1 MVVGRNR
8 QRHPMPRPPRLEGKC
23 LMSATSY
30 TSRLREKLA
39 QYAKPQSLTGVSS
52 AIQHLS
58 ATNSSESGV
67 SQKREPSYIDG
78 QPEDEIE
85 ALARRAREWA
95 GVTLPDDGTR
105 PPVDSYLEAS
115 TPTGTFFRATS
126 EYRAWFDRTYPPTPG
141 DHRRA
146 GKVPVS
152 PPHADGGA
160 TKGEA
165 TWGALEV
172 PDL

>member
-1 MVVGRNR
+1 
-8 QRHPMPRPPRLEGKC
+8 
-23 LMSATSY
+23 MSATLF

-39 QYAKPQSLTGVSS
+39 QYAKPHSLTGVSS
-52 AIQHLS
+52 AIQQLS
-58 ATNSSESGV
+58 ATNSSESGD
-67 SQKREPSYIDG
+67 SQQREASYIG
-78 QPEDEIE
+78 NQLEDEIE

-105 PPVDSYLEAS
+105 PPVDSYME
-115 TPTGTFFRATS
+115 TPTASGTCFRATS
-126 EYRAWFDRTYPPTPG
+126 EYRAWFDRTYPATPG

-146 GKVPVS
+146 GEISLS

-160 TKGEA
+160 PAAQAHG
-165 TWGALEV
+165 GALEI